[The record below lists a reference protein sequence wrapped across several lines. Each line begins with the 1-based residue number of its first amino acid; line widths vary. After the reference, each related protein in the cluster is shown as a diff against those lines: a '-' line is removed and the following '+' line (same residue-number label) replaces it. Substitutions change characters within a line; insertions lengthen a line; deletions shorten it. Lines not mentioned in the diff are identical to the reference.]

1 MPIFISHT
9 TADDD
14 LANKVYKRLRNVHYI
29 TCYIDDMDK
38 ELEKNRG
45 KASLTPLLVER
56 LRKCDTLLA
65 VVTEHTKMSWW
76 VPFEIG
82 TAREMPRAIT
92 SFTSLIDRS
101 TAKGPE
107 VLPEYL
113 LEWPRLRTEN
123 DIDIFAQHYKKQSAL
138 LERSIEIGSYS
149 QRVASMNDVRTFEST
164 VMNSLG
170 QSRY

>member
-9 TADDD
+9 TADDE
-14 LANKVYKRLRNVHYI
+14 LANKVFRRLNNYHLI
-29 TCYIDDMDK
+29 KCYIDDMDK

-65 VVTEHTKMSWW
+65 VVTANTKMSWW

-82 TAREMPRAIT
+82 TAREMPRAIS
-92 SFTSLIDRS
+92 SFTSLIDHS
-101 TAKGPE
+101 TFKGQE
-107 VLPEYL
+107 SLPEYL
-113 LEWPRLRTEN
+113 LEWPRIRTES
-123 DIDIFAQHYKKQSAL
+123 DIDIFAQQYKKMSTL
-138 LERSIEIGSYS
+138 LGKSIEIGTYS
-149 QRVASMNDVRTFEST
+149 QRSASMNDVRSFEST

-170 QSRY
+170 QLRY